1 MQIENT
7 GKPMANRPILVV
19 EDEEDIRELVRYNLE
34 RAGYDCVCVESGTE
48 ALEQARR
55 ELPGLVLLDLMLPGL
70 DGFEVCA
77 ILKNEPRTARIPIV
91 MLTARGSERDIVR
104 GLELGADDYVTK
116 PFSPKVLVARVGAV
130 LRRQAPDEAG
140 ESAPIRAGDLVLRPD
155 QREAALD
162 GVPMELTRSEFDLLA
177 LLARRPGRVF
187 TRAQVVD
194 TMHGPGYPV
203 TDRSVD
209 VHVVSLRKKLGPHG
223 ERIETVRGVGYRFR
237 E

>member
-1 MQIENT
+1 MA
-7 GKPMANRPILVV
+7 GKPILVV
-19 EDEEDIRELVRYNLE
+19 DDEEDIRELVRYNLE
-34 RAGYDCVCVESGTE
+34 RAGYDCLCAESGTE
-48 ALEQARR
+48 ALEQIQK

-77 ILKNEPRTARIPIV
+77 MLKSDPRTAGVAIV

-130 LRRQAPDEAG
+130 LRRQAPEG
-140 ESAPIRAGDLVLRPD
+140 EGDSAPIRAGELVLRPD
-155 QREAALD
+155 QRGVTLEGTAL
-162 GVPMELTRSEFDLLA
+162 ELTRSEFDLLA

-194 TMHGPGYPV
+194 ALHGPGYPV

-209 VHVVSLRKKLGPHG
+209 VHVVSLRKKLGTHG
-223 ERIETVRGVGYRFR
+223 DRIETVRGVGYRFR

>member
-1 MQIENT
+1 
-7 GKPMANRPILVV
+7 MANRPILVV
-19 EDEEDIRELVRYNLE
+19 EDEEDIRELVRYNLK

-48 ALEQARR
+48 ALEECRR
-55 ELPGLVLLDLMLPGL
+55 ELPALVLLDLMLPGI
-70 DGFEVCA
+70 DGYEVCA
-77 ILKNEPRTARIPIV
+77 LLKNDPRTARTPIV

-130 LRRQAPDEAG
+130 LRRQTQEEEGD
-140 ESAPIRAGDLVLRPD
+140 SAPIRVGELVLRPD
-155 QREAALD
+155 QREALLEGLA
-162 GVPMELTRSEFDLLA
+162 VELTRSEFDLLA

-194 TMHGPGYPV
+194 TLHGPGYPV

-209 VHVVSLRKKLGPHG
+209 VHVVSLRKKLGAHG

>member
-1 MQIENT
+1 
-7 GKPMANRPILVV
+7 MANRPILVV
-19 EDEEDIRELVRYNLE
+19 DDEEDIRELVRYNLE
-34 RAGYDCVCVESGTE
+34 RAGYDCICAESGTE
-48 ALEQARR
+48 ALEQARK
-55 ELPGLVLLDLMLPGL
+55 ETPGLVLLDLMLPGL

-77 ILKNEPRTARIPIV
+77 MLRKDRSTERTPIV
-91 MLTARGSERDIVR
+91 ILSARGSERDIVR

-130 LRRQAPDEAG
+130 LRRQAPEGAG
-140 ESAPIRAGDLVLRPD
+140 ESAPVRAGDLVLRPD
-155 QREAALD
+155 QREVTLD
-162 GVPMELTRSEFDLLA
+162 GVPVELTRSEFDLLA

-194 TMHGPGYPV
+194 AMHGPGYPV

-209 VHVVSLRKKLGPHG
+209 VHVVSLRKKLGAHG

>member
-1 MQIENT
+1 
-7 GKPMANRPILVV
+7 MANRPILVV
-19 EDEEDIRELVRYNLE
+19 DDEEDILELVHYNLE
-34 RAGYDCVCVESGTE
+34 RAGYVCILAETGTE
-48 ALEQARR
+48 ALDMAEK
-55 ELPGLVLLDLMLPGL
+55 ELPALVLLDLMLPEM

-77 ILKNEPRTARIPIV
+77 ALKSDPRTARIPIV

-116 PFSPKVLVARVGAV
+116 PFSPKVLIARVGAV
-130 LRRQAPDEAG
+130 LRRQAAEGDSAG
-140 ESAPIRAGDLVLRPD
+140 APIRAGELVIRPD
-155 QREAALD
+155 QRELTLD
-162 GVPMELTRSEFDLLA
+162 GAAVELTRSEFDLLT

-194 TMHGPGYPV
+194 TLHGPGYPV

-209 VHVVSLRKKLGPHG
+209 VHVVSLRKKLGAHG
-223 ERIETVRGVGYRFR
+223 DRIETVRGVGYRFR

>member
-1 MQIENT
+1 
-7 GKPMANRPILVV
+7 MANRPILVV

-34 RAGYDCVCVESGTE
+34 RAGYHCVCVESGTE
-48 ALEQARR
+48 ALELFPK
-55 ELPGLVLLDLMLPGL
+55 ELPALVLLDLMLPGI

-77 ILKNEPRTARIPIV
+77 TLKNDPCSAKTPIV
-91 MLTARGSERDIVR
+91 MLTARDSERDIVR

-130 LRRQAPDEAG
+130 LRRQAQEEEGD
-140 ESAPIRAGDLVLRPD
+140 SAPIRSGELVLRPD
-155 QREAALD
+155 QR
-162 GVPMELTRSEFDLLA
+162 GVTVEGLPVDLTRSEFDLLA

-209 VHVVSLRKKLGPHG
+209 VHVVSLRKKLGAHG
-223 ERIETVRGVGYRFR
+223 DRIETVRGVGYRFR

>member
-1 MQIENT
+1 
-7 GKPMANRPILVV
+7 MANKPILVV

-34 RAGYDCVCVESGTE
+34 RAGYHCVCAESGAE
-48 ALEQARR
+48 ALGQFQKEPPA
-55 ELPGLVLLDLMLPGL
+55 LVLLDLMLPGI

-77 ILKNEPRTARIPIV
+77 MLKSNPHSAKTPIV
-91 MLTARGSERDIVR
+91 ILSARGSERDIVR

-130 LRRQAPDEAG
+130 LRRQPPEDEG
-140 ESAPIRAGDLVLRPD
+140 ESAPIRVGVLVLRPD
-155 QREAALD
+155 QREVSLD
-162 GVPMELTRSEFDLLA
+162 GTAVDLTRSEFDLLA

-194 TMHGPGYPV
+194 ALHGPGYPV

-209 VHVVSLRKKLGPHG
+209 VHVVSLRKKLGAHG
-223 ERIETVRGVGYRFR
+223 ERIETVRGVGYRFK

>member
-1 MQIENT
+1 MSN
-7 GKPMANRPILVV
+7 KPILVV
-19 EDEEDIRELVRYNLE
+19 EDEEDIRELVRYNLA
-34 RAGYDCVCVESGTE
+34 RAGYACICVESGAE
-48 ALEQARR
+48 ALDEFRK
-55 ELPGLVLLDLMLPGL
+55 ELPALVLLDLMLPGI

-77 ILKNEPRTARIPIV
+77 MLKNDPRTARVPIV
-91 MLTARGSERDIVR
+91 MLTARSSERDIIR

-130 LRRQAPDEAG
+130 LRRQAQEDEG
-140 ESAPIRAGDLVLRPD
+140 ESAPVRAGDLVLRPD
-155 QREAALD
+155 QRGVSLD
-162 GVPMELTRSEFDLLA
+162 GLAIDLTRSEFDLLW

-194 TMHGPGYPV
+194 TLHGPGYPV

-209 VHVVSLRKKLGPHG
+209 VHVVSLRKKLGAHG

>member
-1 MQIENT
+1 
-7 GKPMANRPILVV
+7 MANRPILIVD
-19 EDEEDIRELVRYNLE
+19 DEEDIRELVRYHLE
-34 RAGYDCVCVESGTE
+34 RAGYACVCTESGTE
-48 ALEQARR
+48 VLELARMMPPAL
-55 ELPGLVLLDLMLPGL
+55 VVLDLMLPGM
-70 DGFEVCA
+70 DGFEVCGL
-77 ILKNEPRTARIPIV
+77 LKNDPRTAGIGIL

-130 LRRQAPDEAG
+130 LRRQAGDEG
-140 ESAPIRAGDLVLRPD
+140 ESAAIRAGELVLRPD
-155 QREAALD
+155 QREMSLD
-162 GVPMELTRSEFDLLA
+162 GLPVELTRSEFDLMA

-194 TMHGPGYPV
+194 AMHGPGYPV

-209 VHVVSLRKKLGPHG
+209 VHVVSLRKKLGAHG
-223 ERIETVRGVGYRFR
+223 DRIETVRGVGYRFR

>member
-1 MQIENT
+1 
-7 GKPMANRPILVV
+7 MANRPILIVD
-19 EDEEDIRELVRYNLE
+19 DEEDILELVRYNLE
-34 RAGYDCVCVESGTE
+34 RAGYDCVCVDSGTA
-48 ALEQARR
+48 ALDQARR
-55 ELPGLVLLDLMLPGL
+55 EPPGLVLLDLMLPGL

-77 ILKNEPRTARIPIV
+77 LLKGDPRTAKTPIV

-130 LRRQAPDEAG
+130 LRRQAPEEG
-140 ESAPIRAGDLVLRPD
+140 EGAAVIRAGELVLHPD
-155 QREAALD
+155 QREVLLDGLALD
-162 GVPMELTRSEFDLLA
+162 LTRSEFDLLA

-194 TMHGPGYPV
+194 TLHGPGYPV

-209 VHVVSLRKKLGPHG
+209 VHVVSLRKKLGAHG
-223 ERIETVRGVGYRFR
+223 DRIETVRGVGYRFR